1 MPRCVSVFYSSIWA
15 LWRNIRPQ
23 KTIHGVCL
31 RDILKN
37 IVTEDAYENSTSCNF
52 MVQIFVYTKVHVKWG
67 LTNMSNNH
75 FTTKTIWT
83 LSRCYIATSN
93 KFFHNPNSAMHFYS
107 NPRAKYCITTLFWK
121 ELYIHKLHLQ
131 RWELKQIIILLNI
144 NISITSSIQAKWWGR
159 YLVFSITSC
168 SQTTIIIDAW
178 SHLAL

>member
-83 LSRCYIATSN
+83 LSRCYFATST
-93 KFFHNPNSAMHFYS
+93 KFFHNPNSVMHFYS
-107 NPRAKYCITTLFWK
+107 NLPNSLLLYYNFILKMNLYSQVAFTKMRA
-121 ELYIHKLHLQ
+121 
-131 RWELKQIIILLNI
+131 
-144 NISITSSIQAKWWGR
+144 
-159 YLVFSITSC
+159 
-168 SQTTIIIDAW
+168 
-178 SHLAL
+178 

>member
-83 LSRCYIATSN
+83 LSRCYFATSN

-107 NPRAKYCITTLFWK
+107 NPRAKYF
-121 ELYIHKLHLQ
+121 EN
-131 RWELKQIIILLNI
+131 E
-144 NISITSSIQAKWWGR
+144 SI
-159 YLVFSITSC
+159 FTSC
-168 SQTTIIIDAW
+168 IYKDESLNKSSFYLTLI
-178 SHLAL
+178 LV